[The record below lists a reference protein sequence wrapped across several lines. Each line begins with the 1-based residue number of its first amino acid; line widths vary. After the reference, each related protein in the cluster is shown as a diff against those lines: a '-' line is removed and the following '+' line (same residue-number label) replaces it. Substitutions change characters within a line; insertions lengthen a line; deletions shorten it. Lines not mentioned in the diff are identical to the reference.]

1 MENETE
7 VLDTQN
13 NQDEVVINEEETL
26 SPEEIADLKHKAEV
40 SSQNFERAK
49 KAEEAK
55 KALETKLAELEK
67 GGKSQETGLTAEDVL
82 ELTTSGVSHKEDIEL
97 ARTWAKNSGK
107 PLKDILEDKTFKAV
121 LDVQREERKS
131 ADTSIT
137 KGGAKG
143 VSKITGED
151 LLKKAQKGE
160 YPESDEDIDKMLNA
174 KFEARKNALKRN

>member
-1 MENETE
+1 MENDIE
-7 VLDTQN
+7 VVDTQED
-13 NQDEVVINEEETL
+13 QQGADQTGEQETL
-26 SPEEIADLKHKAEV
+26 TPEEIADLKHKAEV
-40 SSQNFERAK
+40 SSQNYERAK

-55 KALETKLAELEK
+55 KALEAELAK
-67 GGKSQETGLTAEDVL
+67 HKSSQGDGLTAEDVL

-107 PLKDILEDKTFKAV
+107 SLRDILEDKTFKTV
-121 LDVQREERKS
+121 LEVQREERKT
-131 ADTSIT
+131 AGVTIT

-143 VSKITGED
+143 VSKVTGED

-160 YPESDEDIDKMLNA
+160 YPENDEDIDKMLNA